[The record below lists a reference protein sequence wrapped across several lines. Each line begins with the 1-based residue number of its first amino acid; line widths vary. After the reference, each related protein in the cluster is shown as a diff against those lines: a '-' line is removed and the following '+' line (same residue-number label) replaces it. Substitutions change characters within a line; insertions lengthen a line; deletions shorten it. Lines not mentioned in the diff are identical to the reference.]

1 MNKNND
7 WYSIQ
12 LYLDVNE
19 RSMAWLSRRLG
30 VHINTIRSWKR
41 TGKVSQMGKLAL
53 CYITGQTYEQL
64 FY

>member
-1 MNKNND
+1 MSKDND

-41 TGKVSQMGKLAL
+41 TG
-53 CYITGQTYEQL
+53 
-64 FY
+64 